1 MWWFATLS
9 AWVKPDKTVDEDVS
23 QLEVKNRDPQTNEG
37 VNLETISRTLLRI
50 VARLPKREYHDDK
63 SNGHN
68 RRQADEFPLDDLPDP
83 ASDVTTSQ
91 G

>member
-1 MWWFATLS
+1 M
-9 AWVKPDKTVDEDVS
+9 
-23 QLEVKNRDPQTNEG
+23 EVKNRDSQTDER

-50 VARLPKREYHDDK
+50 VARLPKREYHEDK

-68 RRQADEFPLDDLPDP
+68 RRQADERELDDLPDP
-83 ASDVTTSQ
+83 ASDVATSQ

>member
-1 MWWFATLS
+1 M
-9 AWVKPDKTVDEDVS
+9 
-23 QLEVKNRDPQTNEG
+23 EVKNRDSQTSEG

-50 VARLPKREYHDDK
+50 VARLPKREYHEDK

-83 ASDVTTSQ
+83 ASDRSTSQ

>member
-1 MWWFATLS
+1 
-9 AWVKPDKTVDEDVS
+9 
-23 QLEVKNRDPQTNEG
+23 LEVKNHDPHTDEQ

-50 VARLPKREYHDDK
+50 VARLPKKQYHDDK

-68 RRQADEFPLDDLPDP
+68 RRQAEVVEHSDLPDP
-83 ASDVTTSQ
+83 ASDATTAQ